1 MSCEGKTLSMPI
13 NFFAL
18 MALFVLGC
26 SNESLQT
33 SIPPSDFKP
42 SSQVVD
48 LLGGPTS
55 INTVQNAT
63 LVSAL
68 RIQPPADDA
77 SEGSIK
83 QLSGYK
89 ILSGP
94 VVVPN
99 QFLIELRKSILDGE
113 SYAWNAAKAACGPP
127 NYGVRFQF
135 LRDDEALD
143 ILVCFQC
150 DIVGIYHN
158 GNLVADMEFDAMRP
172 QLVRI
177 AKALFPG
184 DAVIQSLPEKE

>member
-1 MSCEGKTLSMPI
+1 MPT

-26 SNESLQT
+26 SNESVQT

-42 SSQVVD
+42 SSQVVE

-55 INTVQNAT
+55 IDIVQNAT
-63 LVSAL
+63 SVSAL
-68 RIQPPADDA
+68 RIQPPDDDA

-83 QLSGYK
+83 QLTGYK
-89 ILSGP
+89 NLSGP

-99 QFLIELRKSILDGE
+99 QLIVELRKSILDVE

-150 DIVGIYHN
+150 DIVGLYHN
-158 GNLVADMEFDAMRP
+158 GKLVADMEFDAMRP
-172 QLVRI
+172 QLVKI
-177 AKALFPG
+177 AKALFPD
-184 DAVIQSLPEKE
+184 DAVIQSVQEKE